1 MLIKCLFKMIQNLN
15 NQNNQMNNSNKNNL
29 FNLIKFNNNQL
40 CSNNHNQ

>member
-29 FNLIKFNNNQL
+29 FNLIKFSNNQL
-40 CSNNHNQ
+40 CNNNLNQ